1 MTFMIAFGGL
11 MISAYLAQIFL
22 GMKQIKHFNEIYQ
35 ALRRQGKVAIGRRA
49 GKIKAGTLVLFA
61 VDEQGKILA
70 AQKMQGVTVLAKFH
84 EMSAFVGEDIHY
96 LDRYH
101 PLVRTENK
109 LVGQAIENAREIYL
123 RVAVGNYQEEKPLS
137 PFMGATT
144 QLQIWK
150 TKIENKVK
158 RSVG

>member
-84 EMSAFVGEDIHY
+84 AMPAFVGQDIHY
-96 LDRYH
+96 LDQYH
-101 PLVRTENK
+101 PLVRAENK
-109 LVGQAIENAREIYL
+109 LVCQAIENAREIYL
-123 RVAVGNYQEEKPLS
+123 RVAVGNYQEDKPLS
-137 PFMGATT
+137 PFMGVSV